1 MNKREQRQE
10 AIERLRKY
18 INYTVDYRN
27 AAHAILGD
35 KYLDITGEECI
46 RSIIDLLTDDDDMDG
61 YLELPKDV
69 NGKVVHIGDEMVCG
83 DHVFT
88 VNGIGWEHGRGE
100 VFYMTEDGCDVCT
113 ASLCR
118 HRKPTVEDVLL
129 GFVIALDKRM
139 HLSNGVATTIA
150 EYAPKLQVKED
161 E

>member
-1 MNKREQRQE
+1 MNKHEQRQE
-10 AIERLRKY
+10 AIERLRGH
-18 INYTVDYRN
+18 INHPGYYRSLIEAIVGDDYDELTV
-27 AAHAILGD
+27 
-35 KYLDITGEECI
+35 EECDK
-46 RSIIDLLTDDDDMDG
+46 RLIDLLTDDDDMDG

-88 VNGIGWEHGRGE
+88 VNGIGWEHDRGE
-100 VFYMTEDGCDVCT
+100 VFYMTEDGCDVCN

-118 HRKPTVEDVLL
+118 HRKPTVEDILL

-150 EYAPKLQVKED
+150 EYADKLQLKED